1 MEQTQ
6 QAPPPFEAALAT
18 LVENG
23 DLDRIVALARVVGS
37 AQDALSDDM
46 VTRLAG
52 MATDGLELLDRV
64 NRSGVGRALPA
75 ISALVENGDLDRIVA
90 LARVVGSAQDALN
103 DEMVGRVAGMATDG
117 LELLDRVNRSGVGR
131 ALPAITA
138 LVDNGDL
145 DRIVALA
152 RVVGSAQDALSD
164 EMVTRLAGL
173 ATDGLDLLDRV
184 NRSGVARA
192 LPAIT
197 ALVDNGDLDRIVAL
211 ARVVGSAQDALSDD
225 MVTRLAGLATDAVA
239 IIDRVTRNGFVD
251 RWLTLAD
258 RVERSGLLSDLITAI
273 DQAGKDVAAA
283 PRPQGGFAGLWTL
296 MKQQQTQ
303 EAAQFVNAIIRAL
316 RAARVK
322 SG

>member
-46 VTRLAG
+46 VGRVAGLAS
-52 MATDGLELLDRV
+52 DGLELLDRV
-64 NRSGVGRALPA
+64 NSSGVGRALPA

-90 LARVVGSAQDALN
+90 LARVVGSAQDAL
-103 DEMVGRVAGMATDG
+103 
-117 LELLDRVNRSGVGR
+117 
-131 ALPAITA
+131 
-138 LVDNGDL
+138 
-145 DRIVALA
+145 
-152 RVVGSAQDALSD
+152 
-164 EMVTRLAGL
+164 
-173 ATDGLDLLDRV
+173 
-184 NRSGVARA
+184 
-192 LPAIT
+192 
-197 ALVDNGDLDRIVAL
+197 
-211 ARVVGSAQDALSDD
+211 SDD
-225 MVTRLAGLATDAVA
+225 MVTRLAGLATDAMA
-239 IIDRVTRNGFVD
+239 ILDRVTRNGFVD

-258 RVERSGLLSDLITAI
+258 RVERSGLLSDLIGAI
-273 DQAGKDVAAA
+273 DQAGKEVTTA

>member
-6 QAPPPFEAALAT
+6 QAPPPFESALAT

-46 VTRLAG
+46 VGRVAGLAS
-52 MATDGLELLDRV
+52 DGLELLDRV

-90 LARVVGSAQDALN
+90 LARVVGSAQDALY
-103 DEMVGRVAGMATDG
+103 DDMVGRVAGMATDG

-131 ALPAITA
+131 ALPAISA

-164 EMVTRLAGL
+164 DMVTRLAGL

-211 ARVVGSAQDALSDD
+211 ARVVGSAQDALYDD
-225 MVTRLAGLATDAVA
+225 MVTRLAGLATDAMA

-258 RVERSGLLSDLITAI
+258 RIERSGLLSDLITAI
-273 DQAGKDVAAA
+273 DQAGKEAATA
-283 PRPQGGFAGLWTL
+283 PRPQGGVAGLWTL

-303 EAAQFVNAIIRAL
+303 EAAQFVNAIMRAL

>member
-46 VTRLAG
+46 VTRLSG
-52 MATDGLELLDRV
+52 MASDGLELLDRV

-90 LARVVGSAQDALN
+90 LARVVGSAQDALS

-164 EMVTRLAGL
+164 
-173 ATDGLDLLDRV
+173 
-184 NRSGVARA
+184 
-192 LPAIT
+192 
-197 ALVDNGDLDRIVAL
+197 
-211 ARVVGSAQDALSDD
+211 D
-225 MVTRLAGLATDAVA
+225 MVTRIAGLASDAVA
-239 IIDRVTRNGFVD
+239 IIDRVTRNGFID

-258 RVERSGLLSDLITAI
+258 RLERSGLLSDLITAI
-273 DQAGKDVAAA
+273 DQA
-283 PRPQGGFAGLWTL
+283 
-296 MKQQQTQ
+296 
-303 EAAQFVNAIIRAL
+303 
-316 RAARVK
+316 
-322 SG
+322 